1 MVYLLMK
8 NISLLI
14 KIKSKNY
21 YRMRLIK
28 YIFLFIV
35 FVSCDK
41 IPDKIIDSPADD
53 FHITD
58 LNVPENLV
66 LIPSE
71 GKVSLSFNIQVDNPS
86 AISKVFT
93 DIYLKENQE
102 QVFSDLA
109 LYDNGDK
116 NNSGDLKANDGIYS
130 TKVLFDTTQN
140 SGEYYIDFFVETINS
155 SVKKVAVRKFNY
167 DNGENNLPP
176 VISSLSIPDSIDRG
190 VSFIFTVRASDPN
203 GLSQIKK
210 VYFQLFRPD
219 GTQVLGANNDPNILM
234 VDDGNFDVFGDLIA
248 NDGIFSFKNSFA
260 TTAQTGKWVFRFRAQ
275 DLSNALS
282 NEIVHE
288 MLVR

>member
-14 KIKSKNY
+14 KIKIKNY

-41 IPDKIIDSPADD
+41 LSDKIIESPADD
-53 FHITD
+53 FHITNLD
-58 LNVPENLV
+58 VPENLV

-86 AISKVFT
+86 AISKVYT

-140 SGEYYIDFFVETINS
+140 SGEYYIDFFIETINS

-190 VSFIFTVRASDPN
+190 VSFVFTVRASDPN

-219 GTQVLGANNDPNILM
+219 GTQVLGSNNDPNILM
-234 VDDGNFDVFGDLIA
+234 VDDGNFDVFGDLSA